1 MLKYAGKRI
10 LMIIPTLI
18 LIIAIIFVI
27 LSFIPSS
34 PGRIILGMN
43 AKEEQVIALNEQLG
57 WYDALPVKFI
67 KYLKGIFLEGDFGDS
82 YKHSVPVFDLLLPKF
97 GVTALLA
104 LLSCAVSAL
113 VGIPSGIL
121 SAVKKHSV
129 ADGVTTVLAML
140 LGSVPSFFLGV
151 LMILIFS
158 LQLGWLP
165 SNGIKDWTG
174 YIMPVL
180 TLALPSA
187 AYLSRMTRT
196 TMLEAMEQDYIRT
209 ARAKGCPPVRL
220 IFRHALRNA
229 LMPVVTQLGMSF
241 AGLLGG
247 AMITEQVFGLPG
259 FSESILSAIQSKDV
273 PVIMGST
280 IFIAAMFM
288 VVMLVVDLL
297 YAVLDPRVG
306 AKY

>member
-1 MLKYAGKRI
+1 MGKYIFKRLLI
-10 LMIIPTLI
+10 MIPTLLFI
-18 LIIAIIFVI
+18 VFVI
-27 LSFIPSS
+27 FCILNCIPNS

-43 AKEEQVIALNEQLG
+43 VAEEEVIALNEKLG
-57 WYDALPVKFI
+57 YYDPLPVKFVNYI
-67 KYLKGIFLEGDFGDS
+67 IDALHGDFGES
-82 YKHSVPVFDLLLPKF
+82 YKYGKPVFELLMPKF
-97 GVTALLA
+97 PTTATLA
-104 LLSCAVSAL
+104 FLSMLVAAVIGIP
-113 VGIPSGIL
+113 VGIIA
-121 SAVKKHSV
+121 AVKKHSL
-129 ADGVTTVLAML
+129 ADRASTVLALL

-151 LMILIFS
+151 LMILLFS
-158 LQLGWLP
+158 LKLGWLP
-165 SNGIKDWTG
+165 SNGLGTWRN
-174 YIMPVL
+174 YVMPVL

-196 TMLEAMEQDYIRT
+196 TMLDAMEQDYIRT
-209 ARAKGCPPVRL
+209 AKAKGCRPVRI
-220 IFRHALRNA
+220 IFCHGLRNA

-259 FSESILSAIQSKDV
+259 FSQTILAAMQTKDV

-280 IFIAAMFM
+280 LFLSAMFM
-288 VVMLVVDLL
+288 IIMLVVDLL

>member
-10 LMIIPTLI
+10 LVIIPTLI
-18 LIIAIIFVI
+18 LIIAIVFVI

-43 AKEEQVIALNEQLG
+43 ATEEQVVALNEQLG
-57 WYDALPVKFI
+57 WYDSLPMKFI
-67 KYLKGIFLEGDFGDS
+67 KYLKGIFLEGDFGTS

-104 LLSCAVSAL
+104 LLACAVSAL

-121 SAVKKHSV
+121 SAVKKHSML
-129 ADGVTTVLAML
+129 DGVTTVLAML

-165 SNGIKDWTG
+165 SNGITTWTG

-187 AYLSRMTRT
+187 AYLSRLTRT
-196 TMLEAMEQDYIRT
+196 TMLEALEQDYIRT
-209 ARAKGCPPVRL
+209 ARAKGCKPSRI

-259 FSESILSAIQSKDV
+259 FSESILSAITSKDV

-288 VVMLVVDLL
+288 LVMLVVDLL

>member
-209 ARAKGCPPVRL
+209 ARAKGCPPARL

>member
-67 KYLKGIFLEGDFGDS
+67 KYLKGIFLDGDFGDS

-209 ARAKGCPPVRL
+209 ARAKGCPPARL

>member
-1 MLKYAGKRI
+1 M
-10 LMIIPTLI
+10 
-18 LIIAIIFVI
+18 
-27 LSFIPSS
+27 
-34 PGRIILGMN
+34 
-43 AKEEQVIALNEQLG
+43 
-57 WYDALPVKFI
+57 
-67 KYLKGIFLEGDFGDS
+67 
-82 YKHSVPVFDLLLPKF
+82 
-97 GVTALLA
+97 
-104 LLSCAVSAL
+104 
-113 VGIPSGIL
+113 
-121 SAVKKHSV
+121 KKHSV

-209 ARAKGCPPVRL
+209 ARAKGCPPARL

>member
-57 WYDALPVKFI
+57 WYDSLPVKFI
-67 KYLKGIFLEGDFGDS
+67 KYLKDIFLEGDFGDS

-104 LLSCAVSAL
+104 LLACAVSAL

-158 LQLGWLP
+158 LRLGWLP

-196 TMLEAMEQDYIRT
+196 TMLEALEQDYIRT
-209 ARAKGCPPVRL
+209 ARAKGCKPSRI

>member
-1 MLKYAGKRI
+1 
-10 LMIIPTLI
+10 
-18 LIIAIIFVI
+18 
-27 LSFIPSS
+27 
-34 PGRIILGMN
+34 
-43 AKEEQVIALNEQLG
+43 
-57 WYDALPVKFI
+57 
-67 KYLKGIFLEGDFGDS
+67 
-82 YKHSVPVFDLLLPKF
+82 
-97 GVTALLA
+97 
-104 LLSCAVSAL
+104 
-113 VGIPSGIL
+113 
-121 SAVKKHSV
+121 
-129 ADGVTTVLAML
+129 
-140 LGSVPSFFLGV
+140 
-151 LMILIFS
+151 
-158 LQLGWLP
+158 
-165 SNGIKDWTG
+165 
-174 YIMPVL
+174 MPVL

-196 TMLEAMEQDYIRT
+196 TMLEALEQDYIRT
-209 ARAKGCPPVRL
+209 ARAKGCKPSRI

-297 YAVLDPRVG
+297 YAVLDPQVG

>member
-1 MLKYAGKRI
+1 MLKYVGKR
-10 LMIIPTLI
+10 LFMIIPTLVF
-18 LIIAIIFVI
+18 IIFLIFVI

-43 AKEEQVIALNEQLG
+43 AKEEQVVALNESLG
-57 WYDALPVKFI
+57 WYDPMPVKFVN
-67 KYLKGIFLEGDFGDS
+67 YLKGVLQGDFGTS
-82 YKHSVPVFDLLLPKF
+82 YKHSMPVFDLLIPKF

-104 LLSCAVSAL
+104 FLACGVSAL
-113 VGIPSGIL
+113 VGIPTGVL
-121 SAVKKHSV
+121 SAVKKHSL
-129 ADGVTTVLAML
+129 ADNATTVVSML

-151 LMILIFS
+151 LMILLFS
-158 LQLGWLP
+158 LKLGWLP

-196 TMLEAMEQDYIRT
+196 TMLDALEQDYIRT
-209 ARAKGCPPVRL
+209 ARAKGCKPSRV

-241 AGLLGG
+241 AALLGG

-259 FSESILSAIQSKDV
+259 FSGTILSAIQSKDV

-288 VVMLVVDLL
+288 VIMLVVDLL